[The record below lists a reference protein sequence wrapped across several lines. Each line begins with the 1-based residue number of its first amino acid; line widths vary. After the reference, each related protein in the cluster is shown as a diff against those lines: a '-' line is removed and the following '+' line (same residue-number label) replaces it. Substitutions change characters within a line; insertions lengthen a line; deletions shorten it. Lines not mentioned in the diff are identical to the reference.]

1 MQLIE
6 VTPRDGYV
14 WFRQGLWLFRKNPL
28 AFLML
33 LFIYLM
39 ALQLA
44 IFIPLIGIIAA
55 LVLNPGLFVGIM
67 TACRDVIQNRRISP
81 GILVSAFRTGDKPA
95 TSGLFK
101 LGGLYAVAIFAL
113 SLIVGSLVDLRELM
127 PVLMREAEPNA
138 ETAAILYRALLVGAL
153 LYIPVAMAFWFAPLL
168 VAWHGVTPVKAIFFS
183 WIACWRNRGAFVTF
197 GVIFG
202 ILMVAIPFILEA
214 FFRAIGA
221 GDFMSFIVTPYSLA
235 MLTILYCAFYATYR
249 GCFNVKPATESAS
262 DDAQESNP
270 DDF

>member
-28 AFLML
+28 TFLML

-67 TACRDVIQNRRISP
+67 TACREVIQNRRVSP
-81 GILVSAFRTGDKPA
+81 TILVSAFRTGDKTA
-95 TSGLFK
+95 VRGLLK
-101 LGGLYAVAIFAL
+101 LGGLYALAVFLL
-113 SLIVGSLVDLRELM
+113 SLLVGSLIDLRELM
-127 PVLMREAEPNA
+127 PVLLRETEPTA
-138 ETAAILYRALLVGAL
+138 ETANIMYRALVIGGL
-153 LYIPVAMAFWFAPLL
+153 LYIPVAMMFWFAPLL
-168 VAWHGVTPVKAIFFS
+168 VAWHGVTPGKAIFFS
-183 WIACWRNRGAFVTF
+183 WIACWRNRGAFL
-197 GVIFG
+197 IFG
-202 ILMVAIPFILEA
+202 LIFGGLMVAVPFFLEA
-214 FFRAIGA
+214 LFRLFGA
-221 GDFMSFIVTPYSLA
+221 GDFMSFLLTPYSLA

-249 GCFNVKPATESAS
+249 GCFNVKSVTEPESS
-262 DDAQESNP
+262 DPTEPVGD
-270 DDF
+270 